1 MSILD
6 HQWFSDIIRPSRYLG
21 NEFNSVR
28 KNPSNTEV
36 SIALAFPDV
45 YEVGMS
51 HLGLKILYHILNS
64 HDWLA
69 AERVFSPWVD
79 LEKELRRRRL
89 PLTTL
94 ESDRPLSSFD
104 IIGFS
109 LQYEL
114 SYTNVLNMLNLA
126 GINFL
131 AADRSEDDPL
141 VIAGGPV
148 CFNPEP
154 VADFFDLILV
164 GDGESAAVEICRAVR
179 EKNRGKIKDK
189 ESLLDQLRH
198 IRGIYIPSNF
208 RIHYTPEGSVDE
220 IEPLVPD
227 YSNIT
232 KAILPDIDDAAFPVK
247 QVIPFTEV
255 VHDRLSIEIS
265 RGCTRG
271 CRFCQA
277 GMIYR
282 PVRERSPLS
291 IIEKA
296 ATALRQ
302 NGYDDLSLLS
312 LSSGDYSC
320 IEPLLKALMDRF
332 SGNKVAISLPS
343 LRIDSLS
350 PLMIEEIKRVRKT
363 GFTLAVEAGSDRLRR
378 IINKG
383 LTNEAILDMAGTVYE
398 AGWKLIKLYFMV
410 GLPFEEEKDLHDI
423 IDLAQQITRLAG
435 KRGKK
440 PTLNVSISTF
450 VPKSHTPFMW
460 SSQIPL
466 EESTRRIKLIRDELK
481 GNKIRVKWNQ
491 PEMSWLEGILSRGD
505 RRLSGVIMEA
515 WKQGARYDAWGEHFH
530 MGHWEEAF
538 SRSGLSPLFY
548 LRERNLDEV
557 LPWDHI
563 QSGVTKKFLK
573 TEWERAQKHSL
584 TPDCRE
590 KCLECGVCDHKIV
603 DPIIFRGPDFTDD
616 MVPPPLRITNTT
628 SPKKYRLTFTKL
640 NHARYIGHLELART
654 FIRAFRRAELN
665 LVYSQ
670 GFHPMPKVSFTC
682 ALPVGTES
690 LQETLDIQLA
700 ETSDTSYLK
709 ECINR
714 QLPQGI
720 EVISVDGVPSGK
732 KKVSLKETHFNITIA
747 GAELK
752 EEDLKIFLE
761 SDNFPIVKKT
771 KKGERSIDARSLVKE
786 MRLTESDKIELVL
799 KHTEG
804 PQLKPGEIIAG
815 IFLSGGVVSSHL
827 RIVKTKQELA

>member
-1 MSILD
+1 MLD
-6 HQWFSDIIRPSRYLG
+6 
-21 NEFNSVR
+21 
-28 KNPSNTEV
+28 
-36 SIALAFPDV
+36 
-45 YEVGMS
+45 
-51 HLGLKILYHILNS
+51 
-64 HDWLA
+64 
-69 AERVFSPWVD
+69 
-79 LEKELRRRRL
+79 
-89 PLTTL
+89 
-94 ESDRPLSSFD
+94 
-104 IIGFS
+104 
-109 LQYEL
+109 
-114 SYTNVLNMLNLA
+114 LA

-154 VADFFDLILV
+154 VADFFDLIVV
-164 GDGESAAVEICRAVR
+164 GDGESAAVEICHAVR
-179 EKNRGKIKDK
+179 EKKRGKIKDK

-198 IRGIYIPSNF
+198 IRGVYIPSNF

-232 KAILPDIDDAAFPVK
+232 KAILPDIDAAPFPVK

-291 IIEKA
+291 IIEKTA
-296 ATALRQ
+296 NALRET
-302 NGYDDLSLLS
+302 GYDDLSLLS
-312 LSSGDYSC
+312 LSSGDYGC

-332 SGNKVAISLPS
+332 SENKVAVSLPS

-383 LTNEAILDMAGTVYE
+383 LTHKAILDMAGTVYE
-398 AGWKLIKLYFMV
+398 AGWNLIKLYFMV

-423 IDLAQQITRLAG
+423 IELAQQISKLAG
-435 KRGKK
+435 KRGNK
-440 PTLNVSISTF
+440 PKLNVSISTF

-460 SSQIPL
+460 SSQVPL
-466 EESTRRIKLIRDELK
+466 EESTRRIQLIRDGFK
-481 GNKIRVKWNQ
+481 GNRIRVKWNQ
-491 PEMSWLEGILSRGD
+491 PELSWLEGIFSRGD

-548 LRERNLDEV
+548 LRKRDLDEV

-573 TEWERAQKHSL
+573 TEWKKAQKHSL

-603 DPIIFRGPDFTDD
+603 DPILFRGPDFTDN
-616 MVPPPLRITNTT
+616 MEKPPLRVTGTAIT
-628 SPKKYRLTFTKL
+628 
-640 NHARYIGHLELART
+640 
-654 FIRAFRRAELN
+654 
-665 LVYSQ
+665 
-670 GFHPMPKVSFTC
+670 
-682 ALPVGTES
+682 
-690 LQETLDIQLA
+690 
-700 ETSDTSYLK
+700 
-709 ECINR
+709 
-714 QLPQGI
+714 
-720 EVISVDGVPSGK
+720 
-732 KKVSLKETHFNITIA
+732 
-747 GAELK
+747 
-752 EEDLKIFLE
+752 
-761 SDNFPIVKKT
+761 
-771 KKGERSIDARSLVKE
+771 
-786 MRLTESDKIELVL
+786 
-799 KHTEG
+799 
-804 PQLKPGEIIAG
+804 
-815 IFLSGGVVSSHL
+815 
-827 RIVKTKQELA
+827 